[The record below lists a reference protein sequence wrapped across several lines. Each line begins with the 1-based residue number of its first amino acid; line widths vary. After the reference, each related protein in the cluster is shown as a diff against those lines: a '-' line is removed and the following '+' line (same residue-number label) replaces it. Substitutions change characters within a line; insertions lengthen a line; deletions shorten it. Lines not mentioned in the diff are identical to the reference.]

1 MPGTDAKETI
11 AASYEALNRHDIDG
25 AMEALAEEAEWH
37 ESEVL
42 PDTGVYEGREAIREF
57 LTHFLDSWER
67 FHQTVEEM
75 RQEGDRVLVMIH
87 LEATGRGSA
96 ADVDARYAHLWKVAD
111 GRGFPHRVAAVIFT
125 LHNTRATGRP
135 RIRRRLEE
143 EARTLD
149 KYVN

>member
-111 GRGFPHRVAAVIFT
+111 GRGIRVNAFYDRDEALAA
-125 LHNTRATGRP
+125 LNP
-135 RIRRRLEE
+135 
-143 EARTLD
+143 
-149 KYVN
+149 